1 MPGSRTGSIKIGVR
15 ASAAVGGSARQRTGA
30 IRFGILVAGSSPAW
44 AGRATRN
51 RSKNWM
57 LRADE
62 AWIDP
67 KTGRPTPRLFQLL
80 HEICEN
86 RLGGVDGQT
95 IPAVATSVAQTQTEV
110 IATVAYT
117 QNVASYAQGIAA
129 TATATAEV
137 AQSNSLTGAGSIP
150 PTPEPPARYSDGTD

>member
-1 MPGSRTGSIKIGVR
+1 MTARACEIKVGLRCSSGPGYARARTCYTRVGFL
-15 ASAAVGGSARQRTGA
+15 AAAT
-30 IRFGILVAGSSPAW
+30 SPSW
-44 AGRATRN
+44 AGRAARR

-95 IPAVATSVAQTQTEV
+95 IPAVATSVTQTQ
-110 IATVAYT
+110 
-117 QNVASYAQGIAA
+117 
-129 TATATAEV
+129 AEV
-137 AQSNSLTGAGSIP
+137 VATST
-150 PTPEPPARYSDGTD
+150 Y